1 MPRSASTYSLR
12 IPQAD
17 VQEYRAGTLSTSQM
31 KEACIAKIQEVVGA
45 FQQRRQAVTS
55 EMVKDYQDGSRAID
69 PSVAPRP

>member
-1 MPRSASTYSLR
+1 
-12 IPQAD
+12 
-17 VQEYRAGTLSTSQM
+17 M